1 MEYRRI
7 TKENRNQINRFI
19 AEQWLSTEMVIR
31 GKIVDMTTVDGLVV
45 YDNDKIVALLTYVVD
60 GDVCEITSLDSL
72 MEGQGIGSSLIDR
85 MLQIAEEY
93 HCTRIRVIT
102 TNDNIH
108 ALRFYQKRGFD
119 LVCIYRN
126 ALDISR
132 QLKPQIPLTGEND
145 IPLRHEIELEYVL

>member
-19 AEQWLSTEMVIR
+19 AEQWISTEMVIR

-45 YDNDKIVALLTYVVD
+45 YDDYKIVALLTYIVD
-60 GDVCEITSLDSL
+60 GDSCEITSLDSL

-85 MLQIAEEY
+85 MLRIAEEY

-108 ALRFYQKRGFD
+108 ALRFYQKRGFE

-132 QLKPQIPLTGEND
+132 QLKPQIPLIGEND